1 MFTIRAGYTDRVEI
15 KTSLENVIRFF
26 SDIRNFVEMMSGIES
41 IHTDAGGITHWKI
54 RVDVPFI
61 GSFQQKFAVQLAEE
75 TPDRIEWIPA
85 AGERQNF
92 LRYSA
97 EFVPQS
103 ENSTLVQFSQN
114 AELRRNAAR
123 ELHPLAG
130 LAGESVISGE
140 MSKGIAQM
148 VKSFV
153 RKAKEKLEK

>member
-1 MFTIRAGYTDRVEI
+1 MFTIRAGYTDKVEI
-15 KTSLENVIRFF
+15 KTSLENVVRFF

-41 IHTDAGGITHWKI
+41 IHTDGSGVTHWKV

-61 GSFQQKFAVQLAEE
+61 GSFKQKFAVQLAEKNE
-75 TPDRIEWIPA
+75 DRIEWIPA
-85 AGERQNF
+85 AGEQQNL

-97 EFVPQS
+97 EFMPQS
-103 ENSTLVQFSQN
+103 ENSTVVQFSQH
-114 AELRRNAAR
+114 AELRRSAAR

-140 MSKGIAQM
+140 MNKGIAQM

>member
-15 KTSLENVIRFF
+15 KTSLENVVRFF
-26 SDIRNFVEMMSGIES
+26 SDIRNFVEMMSGVES
-41 IHTDAGGITHWKI
+41 IHTDGGGVTHWRI

-61 GSFQQKFAVQLAEE
+61 GSFKEKFAVQIAEQ
-75 TPDRIEWIPA
+75 TPERIEWIPA
-85 AGERQNF
+85 AGEKQNL

-97 EFVPQS
+97 EFMPQS
-103 ENSTLVQFSQN
+103 ENSTVVQFSQN
-114 AELRRNAAR
+114 AELRRDAAR

-140 MSKGIAQM
+140 MNKGIAQM

>member
-15 KTSLENVIRFF
+15 KTSLENVIKFF
-26 SDIRNFVEMMSGIES
+26 SDIRNFVELMSGIES
-41 IHTDAGGITHWKI
+41 IHTDAVGVTHWKI

-140 MSKGIAQM
+140 MNKGIAQM

-153 RKAKEKLEK
+153 KKAKEKLEK